1 MDDDS
6 GGCGVDVGLMGS
18 YQTAAAA
25 VAGKGGSAVTVATE
39 AWVRTEKRIDDCRS
53 KQQ

>member
-1 MDDDS
+1 MDD
-6 GGCGVDVGLMGS
+6 GGVDVGLMGS
-18 YQTAAAA
+18 YRTAE
-25 VAGKGGSAVTVATE
+25 VAGKGGSAVTVATV

>member
-6 GGCGVDVGLMGS
+6 GVDVGLMGS
-18 YQTAAAA
+18 YRTAAA